1 MKERVFSGIQ
11 PSGVI
16 HIGNYLGAIKNWVKL
31 IESYQCVF
39 CVVDY
44 HAITVFYEPAEL
56 KLRVLEAVKTLLASG
71 IDPGRCALFVQ
82 SWVPE
87 HTELAWILNTVTPIV
102 DLERMTQYKDKKQ
115 QHTDNINT
123 GLLTYPLLMASD
135 ILLYKTNV
143 VPVGEDQVQHLEM
156 TREIARR
163 FNARFGDTFVEP
175 RTLLGEA
182 TRIKG
187 LDGGAKMSKSL
198 NNYVALMEEEDEL
211 WNKLKTAVTD
221 PARKKRSDPGNP
233 FICNIYTLHTYFSFA
248 QEVKYVEEGCKSA
261 GIGCIDCKRILL
273 KNVNNAIAP
282 LRERKKELDRKP
294 EYVNDVLEEGRS
306 FCSKIARETMRE
318 VREKIGVS
326 FRERA

>member
-163 FNARFGDTFVEP
+163 FNAKFGDTFVEP

>member
-1 MKERVFSGIQ
+1 
-11 PSGVI
+11 
-16 HIGNYLGAIKNWVKL
+16 
-31 IESYQCVF
+31 
-39 CVVDY
+39 
-44 HAITVFYEPAEL
+44 
-56 KLRVLEAVKTLLASG
+56 
-71 IDPGRCALFVQ
+71 
-82 SWVPE
+82 
-87 HTELAWILNTVTPIV
+87 
-102 DLERMTQYKDKKQ
+102 
-115 QHTDNINT
+115 
-123 GLLTYPLLMASD
+123 MASD